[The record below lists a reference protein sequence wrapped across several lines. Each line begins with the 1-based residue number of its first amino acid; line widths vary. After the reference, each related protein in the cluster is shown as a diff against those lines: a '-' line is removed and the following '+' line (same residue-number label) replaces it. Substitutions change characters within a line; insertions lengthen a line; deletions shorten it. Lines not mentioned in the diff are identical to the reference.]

1 MSENLT
7 FKSLGLRDYDGVWQS
22 MKSHIREENFKNEIW
37 FLEHTPVFTLG
48 TAADQKHILN
58 AKGIPVIQSD
68 RGGEVTYHG
77 PGQLVIYFM
86 IDVKRSKLGPKIL
99 VKTLQE
105 FTKSL
110 LKEYSIDSEFIDGAP
125 GVYVNEKK
133 IASIGLR
140 ISKGK
145 TYHGISINVDMDLA
159 PFSYINPCGYEGLK
173 VIQIKDLNNSLTKTN
188 IVGTPFVK
196 KIVEEESI
204 NSKVL
209 NDIKN
214 KNSKD
219 EKIKSEKNT
228 DLDEKINNIFK

>member
-37 FLEHTPVFTLG
+37 FLEHLPVFTLG

-86 IDVKRSKLGPKIL
+86 IDVKKSKLGPKIL

-173 VIQIKDLNNSLTKTN
+173 VTQIKDLNNKAN
-188 IVGTPFVK
+188 IK
-196 KIVEEESI
+196 DVER
-204 NSKVL
+204 L
-209 NDIKN
+209 AIKLL
-214 KNSKD
+214 
-219 EKIKSEKNT
+219 EP
-228 DLDEKINNIFK
+228 IF

>member
-22 MKSHIREENFKNEIW
+22 MKSHIREEDFKNEIW
-37 FLEHTPVFTLG
+37 FLEHVPVFTLG

-105 FTKSL
+105 FIKSL

-173 VIQIKDLNNSLTKTN
+173 VTQIKDLNNKAN
-188 IVGTPFVK
+188 IK
-196 KIVEEESI
+196 DVER
-204 NSKVL
+204 L
-209 NDIKN
+209 AIKLL
-214 KNSKD
+214 
-219 EKIKSEKNT
+219 EP
-228 DLDEKINNIFK
+228 IF

>member
-7 FKSLGLRDYDGVWQS
+7 FKSLGLLDYGGVWQS
-22 MKSHIREENFKNEIW
+22 MKSHIREEDFKNEIW
-37 FLEHTPVFTLG
+37 FLEHTPVFALG

-173 VIQIKDLNNSLTKTN
+173 VTQIKDLNNKAN
-188 IVGTPFVK
+188 IK
-196 KIVEEESI
+196 DVER
-204 NSKVL
+204 L
-209 NDIKN
+209 AIKLL
-214 KNSKD
+214 
-219 EKIKSEKNT
+219 EP
-228 DLDEKINNIFK
+228 IF

>member
-37 FLEHTPVFTLG
+37 FLEHLPVFTLG

-173 VIQIKDLNNSLTKTN
+173 VTQIKDLNNKAN
-188 IVGTPFVK
+188 IK
-196 KIVEEESI
+196 DVER
-204 NSKVL
+204 L
-209 NDIKN
+209 AIKLL
-214 KNSKD
+214 
-219 EKIKSEKNT
+219 EP
-228 DLDEKINNIFK
+228 IF